1 MTQFKVPRIIPLEYS
16 ALDGLHCMGV
26 PDTKILKALQE
37 QRDDTFKDTLGQVLE
52 MLDGKLPDILRK
64 FARQYSNLHARTLV
78 HQLEQQN
85 ILIDKAIQTIKQAIE
100 EGK

>member
-37 QRDDTFKDTLGQVLE
+37 QRDDTFKDTLRQVSE
-52 MLDGKLPDILRK
+52 MLDGIENPYPEKRTSRATVDLEGHCDYM
-64 FARQYSNLHARTLV
+64 ARLHIGFD
-78 HQLEQQN
+78 E
-85 ILIDKAIQTIKQAIE
+85 AIQTIKQAIG